1 MIIIYNL
8 VLYHTF
14 GNRKAIY
21 VCYVASDSWVYIFR
35 GNFNLKKKLSTQ
47 FLEKIKK
54 FLLFDAWRI
63 VSPNV
68 FRDFL
73 ESGLN
78 SDIEDAL
85 WDIIFTKFI
94 DDIHVKYYT
103 KHTIISKL

>member
-35 GNFNLKKKLSTQ
+35 GNSNLKKKLSTQ
-47 FLEKIKK
+47 YLKKIKE
-54 FLLFDAWRI
+54 FLLFDAWN
-63 VSPNV
+63 SPNV
-68 FRDFL
+68 FGDFL

-78 SDIEDAL
+78 SDVEDAL
-85 WDIIFTKFI
+85 WDIIFTKLI